1 VLLCISD
8 LSGIFI
14 YSRSDHPHPSNLLYN
29 HHILGRERAREGE
42 REREREISE
51 FNYEKIERKRKG
63 GTDMVNEK
71 MDMLWE
77 DFNEELFRSPF
88 DPMKEVYGY
97 HKTPR
102 QHYSMESP
110 GLALGQSKSK
120 RSGSKNGKPGLMV
133 MLRVLK
139 KLFFSQRDSKRR
151 AKYQI

>member
-1 VLLCISD
+1 
-8 LSGIFI
+8 
-14 YSRSDHPHPSNLLYN
+14 
-29 HHILGRERAREGE
+29 
-42 REREREISE
+42 
-51 FNYEKIERKRKG
+51 
-63 GTDMVNEK
+63 MVNEK

-102 QHYSMESP
+102 QHYSVVSP
-110 GLALGQSKSK
+110 GLALGRSKSK

-139 KLFFSQRDSKRR
+139 KVFFSQRDSKRR
-151 AKYQI
+151 TRYQI